1 MILTAPD
8 VTRPPSVNRL
18 KVLAT
23 VDDVE
28 LIRPSGPSGALTAT
42 AGTEDQV
49 QQFEYQ
55 VGGVSMSSNFDALE
69 AYFNEMGAEGWELAY
84 VFAGVAGRY
93 LFKRPKPGAVDTP
106 PPAPA
111 C

>member
-1 MILTAPD
+1 M
-8 VTRPPSVNRL
+8 
-18 KVLAT
+18 
-23 VDDVE
+23 
-28 LIRPSGPSGALTAT
+28 GA
-42 AGTEDQV
+42 AGGEDQV

-55 VGGVSMSSNFDALE
+55 VGGVSMSSNFEALE

-93 LFKRPKPGAVDTP
+93 LFKRPKQMAIDTP

>member
-1 MILTAPD
+1 VAVAHDDAGL
-8 VTRPPSVNRL
+8 TRPSSPSEAAVRG
-18 KVLAT
+18 
-23 VDDVE
+23 
-28 LIRPSGPSGALTAT
+28 SGR
-42 AGTEDQV
+42 EDQV

-55 VGGVSMSSNFDALE
+55 VGGVSMSSNFEALE

-84 VFAGVAGRY
+84 VFTGVAGRY
-93 LFKRPKPGAVDTP
+93 LFKRPKQMPIDPP